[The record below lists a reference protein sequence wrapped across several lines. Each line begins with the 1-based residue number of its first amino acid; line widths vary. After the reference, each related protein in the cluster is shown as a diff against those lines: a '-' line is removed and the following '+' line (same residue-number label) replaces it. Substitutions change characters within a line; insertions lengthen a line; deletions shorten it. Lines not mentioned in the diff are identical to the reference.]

1 MTSVRTFDLTYVG
14 EAFSANTAAGT
25 QVPGTRIADLKT
37 TCRGDV
43 LLATSARAA
52 MCLAPWKSDVEAC
65 GNDVA
70 MQMWMDL
77 SACEGLG
84 DESLMSA
91 PVALLEPKAAE
102 KLKPIDPE
110 PLLELLDE
118 QEKQKPPEIKPPDP
132 QVAAQPPPPPP
143 PPAQPR
149 PAQVVEVVKPQA
161 EKAPENARLLSEYD
175 VSVEKQKVDR
185 GSAKE
190 PLAKKSA
197 PEELVAKKD
206 PQEASMKELPE
217 QAPGK
222 NVKAPDAPGTLS
234 MRAPGAP
241 APAELP
247 QDAKMRGTTTGERG
261 PIVADGFIPR
271 RGSGAIEQLR
281 REQGE
286 LPRGEGGA
294 GGGAPQVPNLKPS
307 QELLE
312 RAVGGGSVDHLED
325 VEEGDETS
333 LSAKK
338 WVYATF
344 FNRLKRS
351 VAQNWDPATVWRR
364 SDPNGTVHGFKT
376 RVTEVRVSLSPKGD
390 LAKIVVTNP
399 SGVSELDDEAVRSF
413 HAAAPFPNPPDG
425 LIGKEGL
432 ITFAFS
438 FYFEIGQPR
447 TSWRVIRQ

>member
-1 MTSVRTFDLTYVG
+1 VIVLSVRTFNLTYVG
-14 EAFSANTAAGT
+14 EGFLANLAGGTEELTAA
-25 QVPGTRIADLKT
+25 VDLKT

-52 MCLAPWKSDVEAC
+52 MCLAPWKTNVDECAR
-65 GNDVA
+65 DLE

-77 SACEGLG
+77 SSCEGL
-84 DESLMSA
+84 DDSSLMSA
-91 PVALLEPKAAE
+91 PVALLEPAAAA
-102 KLKPIDPE
+102 KLKQIDPE

-118 QEKQKPPEIKPPDP
+118 QKKEKPPELKPTEP
-132 QVAAQPPPPPP
+132 QVAQPPPPPP
-143 PPAQPR
+143 PPAAQPR
-149 PAQVVEVVKPQA
+149 PAQIVETVKPED
-161 EKAPENARLLSEYD
+161 EKAPDNARFLSEHD
-175 VSVEKQKVDR
+175 VSVEKQKVAR

-190 PLAKKSA
+190 PLVKKSA
-197 PEELVAKKD
+197 PEELVAKKE
-206 PQEASMKELPE
+206 PQEASMKELPKE
-217 QAPGK
+217 APGK
-222 NVKAPDAPGTLS
+222 DIKAPDAPGTLS
-234 MRAPGAP
+234 MRAPGAM

-247 QDAKMRGTTTGERG
+247 QDAKTRGALTGERG
-261 PIVADGFIPR
+261 PIAADGFIPR
-271 RGSGAIEQLR
+271 RGSGAIEQMR

-286 LPRGEGGA
+286 LPRGQGGA
-294 GGGAPQVPNLKPS
+294 GGGAPQVPNLKPT

-312 RAVGGGSVDHLED
+312 RAVGGGSVDHLEAI
-325 VEEGDETS
+325 EEGDETS
-333 LSAKK
+333 LSARKFI
-338 WVYATF
+338 YASF

-376 RVTEVRVSLSPKGD
+376 RITEVRVSLSPKGD
-390 LAKIVVTNP
+390 LTKIVVTTP

-425 LIGKEGL
+425 LIKEGL